1 MSYKVINLGTWT
13 FVKGDVPEHSFG
25 ELMRYALER
34 HQHCEVLMSM
44 RLAREYE
51 VTYAW
56 GVLGIRPPSKK
67 EVTEAF
73 ARYDNGR

>member
-1 MSYKVINLGTWT
+1 MSYKVVHIGAWT
-13 FVKGDVPEHSFG
+13 FVEGEVPEHAFG
-25 ELMRYALER
+25 ELMRYTLDR
-34 HQHCEVLMSM
+34 HKHSEMLMSM
-44 RLAREYE
+44 RLAREYA

-73 ARYDNGR
+73 AKYDNGR

>member
-34 HQHCEVLMSM
+34 HQRCEVLMSM

-51 VTYAW
+51 VAYAW
-56 GVLGIRPPSKK
+56 GVLGIRPPSKE

-73 ARYDNGR
+73 AKYDNGR